1 MDTFNATIKHISLSE
16 TAHDIIRQHLHAGDL
31 AIDATLGNG
40 HDSLFLAQCVGESG
54 HVYGFDVQLKAL
66 QASRQRLMQQGLL
79 AGVTLFHASHA
90 QMIDLIPPQ
99 LQGQIKAIMFNLG
112 YLPGA
117 DKSIITQTHTTLLAM
132 DAACRLLS
140 EQGVL
145 TVLAYP
151 GHVGGDEETRCLEQ
165 WLQRL
170 NADCYQSHI
179 IYSQQHKPTA
189 PRLFVIRKPV

>member
-1 MDTFNATIKHISLSE
+1 MDTFNATMKRTSLSE
-16 TAHDIIRQHLHAGDL
+16 TAHNIIREHLHAGDL

-40 HDSLFLAQCVGESG
+40 HDSLFLAQCVGETG
-54 HVYGFDVQLKAL
+54 HVYGFDVQLQAL
-66 QASRQRLMQQGLL
+66 QASRQRLMQHGLL
-79 AGVTLFHASHA
+79 ARVTVLHASHA
-90 QMIDLIPPQ
+90 QMIQQIPTN
-99 LQGQIKAIMFNLG
+99 LHGRIKAIMFNLG

-117 DKSIITQTHTTLLAM
+117 DKRIITQTNTTLIAM
-132 DAACRLLS
+132 EAACRLLA

-170 NADCYQSHI
+170 NAECYQSDI
-179 IYSQQHKPTA
+179 IYSQQPKPTA
-189 PRLFVIRKPV
+189 PRLFVIRKRV